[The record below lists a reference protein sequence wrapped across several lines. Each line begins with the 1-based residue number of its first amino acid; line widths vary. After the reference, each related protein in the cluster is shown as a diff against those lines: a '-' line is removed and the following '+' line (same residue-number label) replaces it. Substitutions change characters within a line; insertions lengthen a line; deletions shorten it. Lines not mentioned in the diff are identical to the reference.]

1 MTRLSEL
8 GESHVLER
16 ILSHIRGGSQVI
28 IGPGDDA
35 AVTAVEGNLV
45 STADMLVENED
56 FTRTWLDWSRLGV
69 KAAAQNLS
77 DVCVMGAVPHGLLV
91 SLAVPN
97 STDIEDLEALFA
109 GIVAEAARAG
119 EELDCD
125 IPIIGGDLSSSGLIV
140 VAITALGTV
149 GGPEATAAGSGAAI
163 TRAGAKPGDS
173 IYLAGTIG
181 RAAAGLDLLFAGLG
195 DRTGNTGDRAGNA
208 GDRSGNTGEQP
219 ELDAS
224 LKELISTQ
232 LAPQPDYAAVLSM
245 GAASAMIDVSD
256 GLSTDLGRVA
266 AASGVHADIDRAA
279 LQELID
285 PLLPAARYLLASAKS
300 TDEVEAPEEGA
311 EAPAPVAE
319 ARSAEELA
327 LSWVLNGGE
336 DHGFVASSMQFDTPP
351 VGWRRIGEMTVGSGV
366 SLDGAP
372 VPTSGFSHFGK

>member
-16 ILSHIRGGSQVI
+16 ILSHNRSGAQVI

-35 AVTAVEGNLV
+35 AVTAVDGHLV

-56 FTRTWLDWSRLGV
+56 FTRAWLDWGRLGI

-77 DVCVMGAVPHGLLV
+77 DVCVMGARPHGLLV

-97 STDIEDLEALFA
+97 STEIEDLEALFA

-119 EELDCD
+119 QELGCEV
-125 IPIIGGDLSSSGLIV
+125 PIIGGDLSSSGLIV
-140 VAITALGTV
+140 IAITALGTV
-149 GGPEATAAGSGAAI
+149 GGRGATSAGNGAAI
-163 TRAGAKPGDS
+163 TRSGAQPGDS

-181 RAAAGLDLLFAGLG
+181 RAAAGLDLLFAGVDG
-195 DRTGNTGDRAGNA
+195 DAEIAHD
-208 GDRSGNTGEQP
+208 DPQVDE
-219 ELDAS
+219 S
-224 LKELISTQ
+224 LTELITTQ
-232 LAPQPDYAAVLSM
+232 LAPQPDYAAILQM

-266 AASGVHADIDRAA
+266 AASGVHARIHRAS

-285 PLLPAARYLLASAKS
+285 PLLPAARHLLGSI
-300 TDEVEAPEEGA
+300 EGA
-311 EAPAPVAE
+311 ESGVETANTAAE
-319 ARSAEELA
+319 AEEMA
-327 LSWVLNGGE
+327 LTWVLNGGE
-336 DHGFVASSMQFDTPP
+336 DHGFVASSAQFDTPP
-351 VGWRRIGEMTVGSGV
+351 VGWRRIGEMRVGSGV